1 MFNKF
6 ISMQPLVS
14 VIVPVFKVEQYIDR
28 TMNSLL
34 NQTLKNI
41 EIILVDDGSPDNCPK
56 ICDDY
61 AMKDDRIK
69 VIHKK
74 NGGLGF
80 ARNSG
85 LDIATGEYIMFV
97 DGDDTI
103 EKDACEVLYNTG
115 KKYNADVISGNF
127 NKEIRPGKWIKTNQP
142 EGLQIL
148 KGKEIYNYMLNMIAT
163 APYKKVERL
172 YPVSVCITCI
182 RKSLIENYKLRFL
195 SEREVSSEDTVFK
208 ICLLKKA
215 NTLVR
220 IPYSFYCYYL
230 NGASLSH
237 TFSMDKFL
245 KLNKLHNELSKLLAS
260 NENEKLRIDRFI
272 ISDARMHF
280 IRLVNSNSTDKI
292 KLIKKMMKN
301 EIWEKVKEYKPS
313 YYPLYQKLFYLL
325 IIYKKPI
332 VLYLYIKLA
341 NLLKEIRK

>member
-1 MFNKF
+1 MEVK
-6 ISMQPLVS
+6 VS
-14 VIVPVFKVEQYIDR
+14 IIVPVYNTERYIDR
-28 TMNSLL
+28 AITSIL
-34 NQTLKNI
+34 NQTLKEI
-41 EIILVDDGSPDNCPK
+41 EIILVDDESPDRCPQ
-56 ICDDY
+56 ICDEY
-61 AMKDDRIK
+61 AKKDNRVK

-85 LDIATGEYIMFV
+85 LDIATGEYVMFV
-97 DGDDTI
+97 DSDDTI
-103 EKDACEVLYNTG
+103 ENNACEILYDTG

-127 NKEIRPGKWIKTNQP
+127 NTEIKPGKWVKTNQP

-148 KGKEIYNYMLNMIAT
+148 RGKEIYNYMLNMIAT
-163 APYKKVERL
+163 EPYEKIDRL

-182 RKSLIENYKLRFL
+182 KRVLIENNKLRFL

-237 TFSMDKFL
+237 TFNMDKFL

-260 NENEKLRIDRFI
+260 NENERLRIDRFI

-280 IRLVNSNSTDKI
+280 IRLANSNSTDKI

-301 EIWEKVKEYKPS
+301 EIWEKVKEYRPS

-332 VLYLYIKLA
+332 ILYLYIKLA